1 MLNDLGI
8 AFLFLLSAFVDVTL
22 IHALGDPI
30 ALLPL
35 HFIVG
40 VIVLHRGG
48 PISGALWF
56 GFSALLLP
64 VIGFDNGTL
73 LGYVATGAL
82 GFILT
87 KRVFTNRS
95 VYALVGLGAA
105 LYTSFA
111 IVNGIFLLIAQK
123 LSVSWHAYAGTE
135 LLSLAFVVAGL
146 YLGFVLVKRSQR
158 LSKSLFL
165 VRNG

>member
-1 MLNDLGI
+1 MLNDLAI
-8 AFLFLLSAFVDVTL
+8 ACVFLLSAFVDVTL
-22 IHALGDPI
+22 VHALGEPL
-30 ALLPL
+30 ALIPL

-48 PISGALWF
+48 ASSGALWF

-64 VIGFDNGTL
+64 VIGFDSGTV

-82 GFILT
+82 GFVLT

-111 IVNGIFLLIAQK
+111 IVNGVFLLITK
-123 LSVSWHAYAGTE
+123 RLIEPWHVYAATE
-135 LLSLAFVVAGL
+135 LLSLTLVVGGL
-146 YLGFVLVKRSQR
+146 YLGFVIVKRSQR
-158 LSKSLFL
+158 LSKNLFL
-165 VRNG
+165 VRHG

>member
-1 MLNDLGI
+1 MLNDIGI
-8 AFLFLLSAFVDVTL
+8 ACLFLLSAFLDVTL
-22 IHALGDPI
+22 IHALGEPL

-35 HFIVG
+35 HFIIG

-48 PISGALWF
+48 AVSGALWF

-64 VIGFDNGTL
+64 MIGFDSGTL

-82 GFILT
+82 GFVLT

-105 LYTSFA
+105 LYTAFA
-111 IVNGIFLLIAQK
+111 VVNGIYLIIAGQ
-123 LSVSWHAYAGTE
+123 LTVSWHNYASTE
-135 LLSLAFVVAGL
+135 LLSLVFVVTGL